1 MAIKLS
7 KPEEKD
13 YEVSYDDGA
22 DAMVPLPKY
31 PDPSNGAK
39 EGPCV
44 VLLSG
49 GVESTAIL
57 QWCKDTDWFEPV
69 LAVHNLWTD
78 IHHTSTPVVNENI
91 PRIAEYYDVPLFIH
105 TQNDP
110 LDGYV
115 NEEWGVKQ
123 IDRIHS
129 SKHWILT
136 ACNIAARYPRIKNF
150 FWGVNGGLTKPGQG
164 GDYHFLPRANQFNH
178 VFDQYT
184 NQMNHPDNG
193 QRLLPPLAHMTKR
206 QLWEMIDD
214 EVKPFV
220 QSCAFPKAFDG
231 KSPCGQCEKCQ
242 EWFECAMPLD
252 DNGEVIFDEDIAREY
267 GYIDG
272 DNFVINTNK
281 E

>member
-1 MAIKLS
+1 MSSTMWAQANMLSDAEMKTTGEFVEKGFRVTIKLS

-13 YEVSYDDGA
+13 YEISYDDNA

-129 SKHWILT
+129 SKHWIL
-136 ACNIAARYPRIKNF
+136 
-150 FWGVNGGLTKPGQG
+150 
-164 GDYHFLPRANQFNH
+164 
-178 VFDQYT
+178 
-184 NQMNHPDNG
+184 MN
-193 QRLLPPLAHMTKR
+193 M
-206 QLWEMIDD
+206 
-214 EVKPFV
+214 
-220 QSCAFPKAFDG
+220 
-231 KSPCGQCEKCQ
+231 
-242 EWFECAMPLD
+242 
-252 DNGEVIFDEDIAREY
+252 
-267 GYIDG
+267 
-272 DNFVINTNK
+272 
-281 E
+281 